1 MTINFVYIF
10 CIKFVYKVIFC
21 VRIMMHKTVQNLI
34 NIENKI
40 KSNLSNINK
49 INLPNIIAVSKT
61 FKIDK
66 ILPLID
72 YGHLNFG
79 ENKVQEAV
87 DKWTI
92 LKKER
97 PNIQLHMIGRLQTN
111 KVKFAVKLFDFIHSV
126 DSAKLAK
133 KIATEQN
140 KINRKIKIF
149 IQVNI
154 GDENQKSGV
163 NKNELNDLVSYSKD
177 LDLNVMGLMCIPP
190 ADVDPTDLF
199 KEMSELNNSYN
210 FQDLSMGMSSDY
222 IDASRNNAT
231 YLRIGSSIFGA
242 RS

>member
-1 MTINFVYIF
+1 
-10 CIKFVYKVIFC
+10 
-21 VRIMMHKTVQNLI
+21 MHKTVQNLI

-40 KSNLSNINK
+40 KSNLSNLNK

-133 KIATEQN
+133 KIASEQI
-140 KINRKIKIF
+140 KINKKVKIF
-149 IQVNI
+149 VQVNI
-154 GDENQKSGV
+154 GDENQKSGI
-163 NKNELNDLVSYSKD
+163 NKNELNDLVSYSKE
-177 LDLNVMGLMCIPP
+177 LDLNIIGLMCIPP
-190 ADVDPTDLF
+190 VDVNPINLF
-199 KEMSELNNSYN
+199 KEMSELNKSYN

>member
-1 MTINFVYIF
+1 
-10 CIKFVYKVIFC
+10 
-21 VRIMMHKTVQNLI
+21 MMHKTVQNLI

-133 KIATEQN
+133 KIASEQI
-140 KINRKIKIF
+140 KINKRVKIF
-149 IQVNI
+149 VQVNI
-154 GDENQKSGV
+154 GDENQKSGI
-163 NKNELNDLVSYSKD
+163 NKNELNDLVSYSKE
-177 LDLNVMGLMCIPP
+177 LDLNIIGLMCIPP
-190 ADVDPTDLF
+190 VDVNPTNLF
-199 KEMSELNNSYN
+199 KEMSELTNSYN

>member
-1 MTINFVYIF
+1 
-10 CIKFVYKVIFC
+10 
-21 VRIMMHKTVQNLI
+21 MHKTIQNLI

-133 KIATEQN
+133 KIASEQI
-140 KINRKIKIF
+140 KINKRVKIF

-154 GDENQKSGV
+154 GDENQKSGI
-163 NKNELNDLVSYSKD
+163 NKNELNDLVSYSKM
-177 LDLNVMGLMCIPP
+177 LDLNIIGLMCIPP
-190 ADVDPTDLF
+190 VDVNPTNLF
-199 KEMSELNNSYN
+199 KEMSELNKSYN

>member
-1 MTINFVYIF
+1 
-10 CIKFVYKVIFC
+10 
-21 VRIMMHKTVQNLI
+21 MHKTVQNLI

-133 KIATEQN
+133 KIASEQI
-140 KINRKIKIF
+140 KINKKVKIF
-149 IQVNI
+149 VQVNI
-154 GDENQKSGV
+154 GDENQKSGI
-163 NKNELNDLVSYSKD
+163 NKNELNDLVSYSKE
-177 LDLNVMGLMCIPP
+177 LDLNIIGLMCIPP
-190 ADVDPTDLF
+190 VDVNPTNLF